1 MTQVN
6 HNSITGIGTGNYD
19 PKVFTADN
27 FANNAVNVNKF
38 ASNTK
43 GCIRKI
49 THFHDNTVNISDS
62 NNNSNVII
70 TFNFT
75 RSSSSNAI
83 VAIGYVPQS
92 GSTYSHLVGSYVEID
107 STGKKFD
114 MTNWRSATNGSD
126 GQLGI
131 FQIQGCWTAGTLG
144 SGTSH
149 TFKIGKH
156 PRDGG
161 NHYMGGVSNPFQ
173 TSSRHRSN
181 TTQITLFETD
191 QLNFFT

>member
-6 HNSITGIGTGNYD
+6 HNSITGIGSGNYD

-49 THFHDNTVNISDS
+49 THFEDATNNISDAQ
-62 NNNSNVII
+62 NNSNVII

-83 VAIGYVPQS
+83 VAIGYVPQG
-92 GSTYSHLVGSYVEID
+92 GSSYSHLCGTYVEID
-107 STGKKFD
+107 TTGKKFD
-114 MTNWRSATNGSD
+114 MTNWRSVNNGSN
-126 GQLGI
+126 GQQGI

-144 SGTSH
+144 GGTNH
-149 TFKIGKH
+149 AFKIGKH
-156 PRDGG
+156 TRDGG
-161 NHYMGGVSNPFQ
+161 THYMGGVSNPYQ
-173 TSSRHRSN
+173 QSARHRNN

>member
-49 THFHDNTVNISDS
+49 THFNDATSNGTDSDNS
-62 NNNSNVII
+62 SNVII

-83 VAIGYVPQS
+83 VAIGFVPFG
-92 GSTYSHLVGSYVEID
+92 GSYHSYLVGSYVEID
-107 STGKKFD
+107 TTGKKFD
-114 MTNWRSATNGSD
+114 MTNYRAPDAGTD
-126 GQLGI
+126 GRLGI
-131 FQIQGCWTAGTLG
+131 LQIQGVWTAGTLG
-144 SGTSH
+144 GGTNH
-149 TFKIGKH
+149 AFKIGKH
-156 PRDGG
+156 PRNGSNQKYGG
-161 NHYMGGVSNPFQ
+161 NFNPNQ
-173 TSSRHRSN
+173 QSSRHRNN

>member
-27 FANNAVNVNKF
+27 FADNAVNVNKF

-43 GCIRKI
+43 GCIKKI
-49 THFHDNTVNISDS
+49 THFNDNTVNISDS
-62 NNNSNVII
+62 NNSSNVII

-83 VAIGYVPQS
+83 VAIGFVPFG
-92 GSTYSHLVGSYVEID
+92 GSSSSSLVGSYVEID
-107 STGKKFD
+107 STGRKHD
-114 MTNWRSATNGSD
+114 MTNFRSPTNGTD
-126 GQLGI
+126 GQFGI
-131 FQIQGCWTAGTLG
+131 FQIQGAWTAGTLG

-156 PRDGG
+156 TRNG
-161 NHYMGGVSNPFQ
+161 NNEQMGGSANPFQ
-173 TSSRHRSN
+173 QSGRHRSN

>member
-27 FANNAVNVNKF
+27 FANNAVNISKF
-38 ASNTK
+38 ANNTK
-43 GCIRKI
+43 GCIQKI
-49 THFHDNTVNISDS
+49 THFADATNNVSDA
-62 NNNSNVII
+62 NNPSNVII

-75 RSSSSNAI
+75 RSSSDHAI
-83 VAIGYVPQS
+83 VAIGYVPFGGDYFS
-92 GSTYSHLVGSYVEID
+92 YLVGSYVEID

-114 MTNWRSATNGSD
+114 MTNYRVPDAGTD
-126 GQLGI
+126 GRLGI
-131 FQIQGCWTAGTLG
+131 MQIQGAWTAGTLG

-156 PRDGG
+156 SRDGS
-161 NHYMGGVSNPFQ
+161 NQKMGGNANPFEQ
-173 TSSRHRSN
+173 SARHRGN

-191 QLNFFT
+191 HLNFFT

>member
-6 HNSITGIGTGNYD
+6 HNSITGISAGNYD

-27 FANNAVNVNKF
+27 FANNAVNSSKF

-43 GCIRKI
+43 GCIRKV
-49 THFHDNTVNISDS
+49 THFNDATSNISDA

-83 VAIGYVPQS
+83 VAIGYVPQG
-92 GSTYSHLVGSYVEID
+92 GSDYSHLVGTYVEID
-107 STGKKFD
+107 TTGKKFD
-114 MTNWRSATNGSD
+114 MTNWRTPTNGSN

-131 FQIQGCWTAGTLG
+131 FRIQGVWTAGTLG
-144 SGTSH
+144 GGTSH
-149 TFKIGKH
+149 AFKIGKH
-156 PRDGG
+156 TRDGG
-161 NHYMGGVSNPFQ
+161 NHYMGGVSNPDQ
-173 TSSRHRSN
+173 TSARHRRN

-191 QLNFFT
+191 HLNFFT

>member
-19 PKVFTADN
+19 PKVFTAAN
-27 FANNAVNVNKF
+27 FANNAVNVSKF

-43 GCIRKI
+43 GCIQKV
-49 THFHDNTVNISDS
+49 THFADATNNISDS
-62 NNNSNVII
+62 NNSSNVII

-75 RSSSSNAI
+75 RSSSDNAI
-83 VAIGYVPQS
+83 VAIGYVPWGGAS
-92 GSTYSHLVGSYVEID
+92 YSYLVGSYVEID

-114 MTNWRSATNGSD
+114 MTNYKTCDGGSND
-126 GQLGI
+126 RLGI
-131 FQIQGCWTAGTLG
+131 FQIQGAWTAGTLG

-156 PRDGG
+156 TRDGS
-161 NHYMGGVSNPFQ
+161 NQLMGGNANPYQ
-173 TSSRHRSN
+173 QSGRHRGN

-191 QLNFFT
+191 HLNFFT

>member
-19 PKVFTADN
+19 PKVFTAAN
-27 FANNAVNVNKF
+27 FANNAVNVSKF

-43 GCIRKI
+43 GCIQKV
-49 THFHDNTVNISDS
+49 THFADATNNVSDS
-62 NNNSNVII
+62 NNSSNVII
-70 TFNFT
+70 TFNFS
-75 RSSSSNAI
+75 RSSSDNAI
-83 VAIGYVPQS
+83 VAIGYVPFGGQYHS
-92 GSTYSHLVGSYVEID
+92 YLVGSYVEID

-114 MTNWRSATNGSD
+114 MTNYRAPEGGND
-126 GQLGI
+126 HRLGI
-131 FQIQGCWTAGTLG
+131 MQIQGVWTAGTLG

-156 PRDGG
+156 SRDGS
-161 NHYMGGVSNPFQ
+161 NQMMGGNANPYQ
-173 TSSRHRSN
+173 QSARHRAN

-191 QLNFFT
+191 HLNFFT